1 MSMKKYLWLPTLAI
15 VMTFLAGC
23 NGSKKVNKSEMPF
36 APNIV
41 VAHRGAW
48 KKNNLPENSIASLQ
62 EAIRLGCTGSEFDV
76 HLTADDS
83 LVVNHDPHY
92 AGKVIDKS
100 TYAELLQHKLSNGEN
115 LPTAREYLL
124 AGMQQTNTTL
134 VLEIKP
140 AFSDIKRGAYVAEK
154 VVQLVKDL
162 KAEPWMMYISF
173 DYNIVK
179 KVIELQPNA
188 KVAYL
193 NGEKSP
199 AEIKKDGVWGIDY
212 NASVF
217 KKNVSWIAEAK
228 KEKVNLNVW
237 TVNNAEDLKW
247 FIENKFDYI
256 TTNEPELL
264 FEILRNK

>member
-1 MSMKKYLWLPTLAI
+1 MKIYFWLPAAALLI
-15 VMTFLAGC
+15 TFADGC
-23 NGSKKVNKSEMPF
+23 SGSKHVKPSAMSF
-36 APNIV
+36 APNVV

-76 HLTADDS
+76 HMTIDDS
-83 LVVNHDPHY
+83 LVVNHDAHY
-92 AGKVIDKS
+92 AGKVIDQS
-100 TYAELLQHKLSNGEN
+100 TYAELAKHKLSNGETI
-115 LPTAREYLL
+115 PTLRAYLL
-124 AGMQQTNTTL
+124 AGMKQTKTAL

-140 AFSDIKRGAYVAEK
+140 AFSNKERGAYIAEK
-154 VVQLVKDL
+154 AVQLVRAL

-179 KVIELQPNA
+179 KVSDLEPKA
-188 KVAYL
+188 RVAYL

-199 AEIKKDGVWGIDY
+199 VDIKNDGVWGIDY
-212 NASVF
+212 HMDVF
-217 KKNVSWIAEAK
+217 KKNESWIADAK

-237 TVNNAEDLKW
+237 TVNKEEDLKW
-247 FIENKFDYI
+247 FIEKKFDYI

-264 FEILRNK
+264 FELIK